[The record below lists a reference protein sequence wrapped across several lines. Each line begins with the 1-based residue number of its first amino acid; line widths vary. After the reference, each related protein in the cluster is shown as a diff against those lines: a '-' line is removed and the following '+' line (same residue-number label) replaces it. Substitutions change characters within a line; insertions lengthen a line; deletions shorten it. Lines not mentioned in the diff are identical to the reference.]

1 MARRSNKRYIL
12 NSPLSLLST
21 ILVAMVIVPMVVLP
35 FVEALGGV
43 DEIIIDLVGIL
54 PFGDV
59 WYAAAVL
66 VGNSILDQVVNV
78 YSLKGVFTV
87 SYVIQE
93 LSEGIFTVIIYEA
106 LRLLVMIPMGLNDPM
121 NKGRWNG
128 IKRIIVNITMA
139 VIAACLAP
147 ALINWLFTNMGVLSQ
162 GWRTVI
168 SALVSTILLGGGV
181 AFFVLLSGL
190 AVGQS
195 VIYVAVKFFIVGAVR
210 LAGSYVFLMLLL
222 LAWQNRVW
230 TLFTGALSGFLA
242 VMVLMAAV
250 ELMIDSMFGN

>member
-1 MARRSNKRYIL
+1 MGKYVLKRALLLIPTIFIVLTSVFILLRLAPGDPAREIWKEEH
-12 NSPLSLLST
+12 P
-21 ILVAMVIVPMVVLP
+21 
-35 FVEALGGV
+35 
-43 DEIIIDLVGIL
+43 DEGEPTNEQL
-54 PFGDV
+54 
-59 WYAAAVL
+59 
-66 VGNSILDQVVNV
+66 
-78 YSLKGVFTV
+78 
-87 SYVIQE
+87 QE
-93 LSEGIFTVIIYEA
+93 LRDE
-106 LRLLVMIPMGLNDPM
+106 MGLNDPM
-121 NKGRWNG
+121 NSGRWNG